1 MFFNLHFK
9 KKKMYPEKN
18 EYKLRPNSYSCWLRR
33 SFDPCSNG
41 AQVQIKS
48 SIIVISSSAHH
59 VQFWWILSNNYE
71 TLPLGMSMS

>member
-18 EYKLRPNSYSCWLRR
+18 EIKLRQNSSQCWLRR

-48 SIIVISSSAHH
+48 SIIVISSSAHYDRL
-59 VQFWWILSNNYE
+59 WWIVSKNCE
-71 TLPLGMSMS
+71 ALPYTH